1 MVKYVLTAAALKC
14 FSSGPWMRALY
25 RRLGNLAG
33 DQRRG
38 TAAMPSYY
46 MERMKRMLHL
56 QREHNL
62 ICNGDRIIELGTGWL
77 HWEAL
82 TIRLFYDVQAVL
94 FDVWDNRQLSG
105 LKNYVGQLSPLLEG
119 DLGLSAAELA
129 RARSLIQAITKVS
142 SFEELYKLLGFEYVV
157 ESSGSLAQFPS
168 HSFQLVLSGGVLEH
182 VKREAVPDL
191 FKETVR
197 ILKPGGWVLHSI
209 DIQDHLSYY
218 DGAVSKKF
226 YLTFSDRTW
235 KYLFENRVQYFN
247 RLQRGEWLDIFKSVD
262 LELIDEDSWKVSIDK
277 LKLAE
282 RFAQMDRCDL
292 ECGGLR
298 VLLRKPA

>member
-1 MVKYVLTAAALKC
+1 MVRYVLTAAALKC

-25 RRLGNLAG
+25 RKLGNLAG
-33 DQRRG
+33 GRRRG
-38 TAAMPSYY
+38 GGAMPSYY
-46 MERMKRMLHL
+46 MERIKRMLLL

-62 ICNGDRIIELGTGWL
+62 VRNGDRIIELGTGWL

-82 TIRLFYDVQAVL
+82 TIRLFYDVQAVV

-105 LKNYVGQLSPLLEG
+105 LKNYVAQLNPMLKDG
-119 DLGLSAAELA
+119 LGLSAGEIA
-129 RARSLIQAITKVS
+129 RAQSLVQAIARVN
-142 SFEELYKLLGFEYVV
+142 SFEELYRLLGFEYVV
-157 ESSGSLAQFPS
+157 NASGSLAEFPRD
-168 HSFQLVLSGGVLEH
+168 SFQLVVSGGVLEH
-182 VKREAVPDL
+182 VQREAVPEL

-197 ILKPGGWVLHSI
+197 IVKPGGWVLHSI

-235 KYLFENRVQYFN
+235 KYLFENKVQYFN
-247 RLQRGEWLDIFKSVD
+247 RLQRGEWLDIFRSVA
-262 LELIDEDSWKVSIDK
+262 LELVDEGGWNVSVDK

-282 RFAQMDRCDL
+282 RFAHMDRRDL